1 MTLLRSA
8 IFFIWFAL
16 VSAVLAIGFLPA
28 LLLPRKVTVWMSRR
42 WSALNFWGLRVF
54 ADLDFEVRGQVPGN
68 GVLVASKHMSMWDTM
83 ALYLVL
89 DDPAVVLRRS
99 LQWVPFY
106 GWYVM
111 KAGSIAIDR
120 EGRASALRKMAA
132 RAKRVIAEGRSVLIF
147 PEGTRKKPDAPAD
160 YKGGV
165 AGLYSQL
172 GVECVPVAL
181 NSGLFWTG
189 PMGFV
194 KKPGNSVLQFLEPIP
209 PGLRSREFM
218 RVLEERIETATRAL
232 VAEGRDLLERRDA
245 T

>member
-1 MTLLRSA
+1 VTLLRSA
-8 IFFIWFAL
+8 IFFLWFAL

-54 ADLDFEVRGQVPGN
+54 AGLDFEVRGKVPPN

-106 GWYVM
+106 GWYVT

-120 EGRASALRKMAA
+120 EGKASALRKMAA
-132 RAKRVIAEGRSVLIF
+132 RAKRVVAEGRSVLIF
-147 PEGTRKKPDAPAD
+147 PEGTRKKPDAAPD
-160 YKGGV
+160 YKAGV
-165 AGLYSQL
+165 AGLYGQL
-172 GVECVPVAL
+172 GVACVPVAL

-189 PMGFV
+189 PMGFL
-194 KKPGNSVLQFLEPIP
+194 KKPGISVLQFLEPIP
-209 PGLRSREFM
+209 PGLRSRDFL
-218 RVLEERIETATRAL
+218 RILEQRIEAATRAL
-232 VAEGRDLLERRDA
+232 IAEGRGQPA
-245 T
+245 SQKSS